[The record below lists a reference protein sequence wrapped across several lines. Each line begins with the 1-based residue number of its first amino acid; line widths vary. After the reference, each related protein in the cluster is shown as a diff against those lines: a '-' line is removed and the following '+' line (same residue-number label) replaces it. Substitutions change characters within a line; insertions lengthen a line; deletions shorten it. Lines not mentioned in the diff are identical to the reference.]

1 MQIAGEET
9 RCCQHRLLF
18 PISSKVSFI
27 CIIPFPDRIT
37 HTTAFVTPVVENW
50 LKREIAQWVHPM
62 KNRSNDPSRHE
73 RTILPR
79 SYISLLTTEA
89 NKMSKLVSPEEI
101 RSYPKAGA
109 RKGKVVNRKRD
120 RTRIV
125 TDTPEKEL
133 KKEQEK
139 QLAKSRQIK
148 KKR

>member
-1 MQIAGEET
+1 MSE
-9 RCCQHRLLF
+9 
-18 PISSKVSFI
+18 
-27 CIIPFPDRIT
+27 
-37 HTTAFVTPVVENW
+37 
-50 LKREIAQWVHPM
+50 
-62 KNRSNDPSRHE
+62 
-73 RTILPR
+73 R
-79 SYISLLTTEA
+79 SYHGATSHSSLKQSTEA

-139 QLAKSRQIK
+139 QLAKKELKLADK
-148 KKR
+148 KKRR